1 MFGKFQQTVLRIEV
15 PADELSIGDSLLCP
29 QKLRQW
35 LWLQQLS
42 DGIPEKLYPGLN
54 FQSQLGL
61 VKINHHVEIAGDRS
75 LRMILSEGIDGY
87 HEWYWGDGWV
97 QSRIEGVSLLPL
109 SWGQTVNLLSL
120 QQFLRHDSGSQ
131 TISQR

>member
-1 MFGKFQQTVLRIEV
+1 MFGKFQQTALRIEV
-15 PADELSIGDSLLCP
+15 PADAPSIEDSLLSS

-35 LWLQQLS
+35 LWLHQLS
-42 DGIPEKLYPGLN
+42 EGIPEKLYPGLN
-54 FQSQLGL
+54 FQSKLGL
-61 VKINHHVEIAGDRS
+61 VKIQHHVEIASDRS

-97 QSRIEGVSLLPL
+97 QSRIEGISLLPL

-120 QQFLRHDSGSQ
+120 QQFLRQDRQVPENG
-131 TISQR
+131 

>member
-15 PADELSIGDSLLCP
+15 PADASSIANSLLHP

-42 DGIPEKLYPGLN
+42 DGIPEKLHPGLN

-61 VKINHHVEIAGDRS
+61 VKINHYVEIAGDRS
-75 LRMILSEGIDGY
+75 LRMLLSEGIDGY

-97 QSRIEGVSLLPL
+97 QSRLEGISLLPL

-120 QQFLRHDSGSQ
+120 QQFLGTTTENNQ
-131 TISQR
+131 NC